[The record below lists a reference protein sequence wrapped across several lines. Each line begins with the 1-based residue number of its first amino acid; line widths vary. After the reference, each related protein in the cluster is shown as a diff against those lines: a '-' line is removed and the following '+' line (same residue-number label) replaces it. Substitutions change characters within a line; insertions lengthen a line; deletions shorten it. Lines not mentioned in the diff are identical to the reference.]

1 MNFNASLAALTPREF
16 AQHVIVDGL
25 GLVNVVVGAD
35 FCFGKGRAG
44 TTTDLVKFG
53 QEMGFDVTIAPLI
66 EDASIQIS
74 VNRHPKRIVRWAP
87 TGCGGTAGSLA
98 PH

>member
-1 MNFNASLAALTPREF
+1 LLALIF
-16 AQHVIVDGL
+16 V
-25 GLVNVVVGAD
+25 
-35 FCFGKGRAG
+35 FGKGRAG

-74 VNRHPKRIVRWAP
+74 STAIRNALSDGRPARCSAQLGHWHRIEGEVIGR
-87 TGCGGTAGSLA
+87 
-98 PH
+98 